1 MDSLLNPSTVVSE
14 PKLTG
19 HDAFCYNSS
28 ALQTAAVLYVNDNTA
43 LMQHLTDPEGKS
55 PEAATGKKKDTQL
68 HLQNLYQVFFL
79 PGCSGHKTMND
90 TTYTNF
96 QHV

>member
-19 HDAFCYNSS
+19 IDAFFYNSS
-28 ALQTAAVLYVNDNTA
+28 TLQTAAVLYVNDNTA

-79 PGCSGHKTMND
+79 PGCSGHKTMSD